1 MKQFKIER
9 AVNLLNSESLLLK
22 RAKELF
28 LRRKFEEA
36 IKVLEEALLVD
47 DGRYQQAI
55 NTNLACLYHV
65 TGDFKKAKQGYE
77 QIGHT
82 IMREINYM
90 AFCHKYFMYSH
101 VNTNEIK
108 DSIPLYPLYKHNRMN
123 YLVSTQGYEGIK
135 AYQIEN
141 IYDEQIIN
149 DRKARIGA
157 KLDTRF
163 NDELKRELQGKSLYR
178 EYHVVQNKRIG
189 IFVTDVQRHKDA
201 AILYELVEVLSENY
215 EVYIYFNNIFKNKL
229 IKQFEE
235 RAVVRHVI
243 NCSFYE
249 LSEIIRYDKINA
261 LVDLAEYGLRNYNL
275 ALSYL
280 ADCVIPISQVLK
292 ETPLVM
298 QSRHYYPQDMGV
310 EKEDGGALFIIG
322 DLKCI
327 TEKELLYIK
336 RYEREYQ
343 LIFESHAFDEEM
355 YKQFFEKKLIQL
367 GYDMKHTEVKKGIRP
382 FQDYCN
388 ALSSAEAVLIA
399 NGASHVEVSEAM
411 ACNVPI
417 LVLSENL
424 IIRKMSTVYQ
434 LDQADYA
441 NPGTHC
447 PEKKYSNSLIEQGRK
462 AFEINLLQTI
472 EKTEKQGFCC
482 QENDFFIS
490 YKEGRSYCFNNTC
503 NGDIIVF
510 DDIEEKDRNEYFIN
524 Q

>member
-9 AVNLLNSESLLLK
+9 AVNLLNSESILLN

-65 TGDFKKAKQGYE
+65 TGDFVKAEQGYE
-77 QIGHT
+77 QIDRT
-82 IMREINYM
+82 IMREINYE

-101 VNTNEIK
+101 VSTNDIK
-108 DSIPLYPLYKHNRMN
+108 DSIPLYPLYKHNRIN
-123 YLVSTQGYEGIK
+123 YLMSTQGYEGMN

-141 IYDEQIIN
+141 IYDEQLVN
-149 DRKARIGA
+149 DVRVRMGTKI
-157 KLDTRF
+157 DTRF
-163 NDELKRELQGKSLYR
+163 NDELKSELQGKSICQ
-178 EYHVVQNKRIG
+178 EYHFVQNKRIG

-201 AILYELVEVLSENY
+201 AIIYELVDVLSKDY

-235 RAVVRHVI
+235 RAIVRHVI

-249 LSEIIRYDKINA
+249 LIEIIRQDEINA
-261 LVDLAEYGLRNYNL
+261 LVDLAEYGLRNCNL
-275 ALSYL
+275 AISYL
-280 ADCVIPISQVLK
+280 ADYVIPISQVLK
-292 ETPLVM
+292 ETPLVL
-298 QSRHYYPQDMGV
+298 QSQYYYPQVM
-310 EKEDGGALFIIG
+310 EKEDSGVLLIIG

-336 RYEREYQ
+336 RYERDYH
-343 LIFESHAFDEEM
+343 LVFESHAFDEEM
-355 YKQFFEKKLIQL
+355 YQELFEKKLIQL
-367 GYDMKHTEVKKGIRP
+367 GYDRKHTEVIKGILP
-382 FQDYCN
+382 FQKYCN
-388 ALSSAEAVLIA
+388 FLSSAKAVLIA

-417 LVLSENL
+417 LVLSENPV
-424 IIRKMSTVYQ
+424 IRKMSTIYQ
-434 LDQADYA
+434 LDQADDT
-441 NPGTHC
+441 NSIVHC
-447 PEKKYSNSLIEQGRK
+447 PEKKYSDSLIEQGRK
-462 AFEINLLQTI
+462 AFVSNLLQSI
-472 EKTEKQGFCC
+472 EKTEKHGFYCK
-482 QENDFFIS
+482 EHDFVIS
-490 YKEGRSYCFNNTC
+490 YEEGRSYCFNNTC